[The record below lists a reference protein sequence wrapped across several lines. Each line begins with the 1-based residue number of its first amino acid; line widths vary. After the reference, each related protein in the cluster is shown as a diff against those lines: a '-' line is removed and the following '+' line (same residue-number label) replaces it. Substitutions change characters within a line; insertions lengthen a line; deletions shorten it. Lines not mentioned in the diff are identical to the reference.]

1 MLLKGCLH
9 THTTCSD
16 GKLTPQEV
24 ADAYGGLD
32 YDFIAFT
39 DHDYLVK
46 PKCRELYTSVK
57 TDMILFLGVELTVFV
72 KGYIHVNRIEGDR
85 EVLHVFNH
93 IGEYDLSPE
102 QVLERLKVLEKKFP
116 IDAVEIT
123 TKGFRDKEFEGLPVT
138 YPEIASDDSHTRVGI
153 GRSWIELDTGRD
165 KDSILRAVKA
175 GDFWN
180 CFV

>member
-16 GKLTPQEV
+16 GELTPQEV
-24 ADAYGGLD
+24 TDAYESLG

-39 DHDYLVK
+39 DHDYLMK
-46 PKCRELYTSVK
+46 PQCREIYSRVK
-57 TDMILFLGVELTVFV
+57 TGMIIFTGIELTVFV
-72 KGYIHVNRIEGDR
+72 KGYIHVNRIEGES

-93 IGEYDLSPE
+93 IGEYDLPPE
-102 QVLERLKVLEKKFP
+102 KILERLDDLEKKYP

-123 TKGFRDKEFEGLPVT
+123 TKGFRDREFEKLQVN
-138 YPEIASDDSHTRVGI
+138 YPKIASDDSHTRVGI

-165 KDSILRAVKA
+165 KDAILRAVKA

-180 CFV
+180 CYI